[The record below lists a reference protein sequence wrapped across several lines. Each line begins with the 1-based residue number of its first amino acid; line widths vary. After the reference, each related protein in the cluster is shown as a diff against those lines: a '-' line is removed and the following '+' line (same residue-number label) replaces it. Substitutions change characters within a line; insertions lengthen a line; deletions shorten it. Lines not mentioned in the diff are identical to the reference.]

1 MNKIICAMGLICM
14 MVFGACEKSVSHL
27 CGGDSPAISLPWLRQ
42 EITRL
47 STSTQC
53 NSISRSTYK
62 EKTVFIFSNCAV
74 NANSIPYLYDCDGN
88 KLDLSPADYQEL
100 KFTGDIELIWKN
112 H

>member
-62 EKTVFIFSNCAV
+62 EKTVFI
-74 NANSIPYLYDCDGN
+74 
-88 KLDLSPADYQEL
+88 SPIVRSTLTAFHIYMIV
-100 KFTGDIELIWKN
+100 TATN
-112 H
+112 